1 MDRLPKC
8 RAHWP
13 PRTDCLGLLCA
24 ALLTAPGVD
33 AQEVGAPLVAPSVT
47 PLRLT
52 ASAADNPYREWQGA
66 LLMRPRLPLAAAGH
80 LTVEVVDLMLGPGQ
94 RGKPFRW
101 PQTALLE
108 VRSGEVSLLRGD
120 ERQVLLTGAVI
131 TLEEGQQAE
140 FANVR
145 KDEALI
151 LRATLVG
158 TGAR

>member
-1 MDRLPKC
+1 MKRSLHR
-8 RAHWP
+8 RALWP
-13 PRTDCLGLLCA
+13 ARAACLGLLCA
-24 ALLTAPGVD
+24 ALSTAPGVD
-33 AQEVGAPLVAPSVT
+33 AQEVGAPLVAPPVT

-52 ASAADNPYREWQGA
+52 ASAADNAYREWQGA
-66 LLMRPRLPLAAAGH
+66 LLMRPRLPPVAAGH

-94 RGKPFRW
+94 HGKPFRW
-101 PQTALLE
+101 PQAALLE
-108 VRSGEVSLLRGD
+108 VRSGEGSLLRGD
-120 ERQVLLTGAVI
+120 ERQVLRMGAVI
-131 TLEEGQQAE
+131 TLDEGQRAE